1 MILVNRLIS
10 FPLVI
15 VLLALLMVS
24 LILVRVSDTLLDPE
38 YYLLELNKADIYE
51 FVLVD
56 LLTSGLEEA
65 IELSSDRFSNDI
77 NENPS
82 IMSGLSSDSIV
93 VAINRTVPP
102 EWVREQIES
111 ALEFYRMD
119 NSRYPTTQQGLI
131 SLVTKPTS
139 DPEPRNYPPGGYL
152 KRSDSIEDPGGSV
165 FRYESPGQHNQHS
178 FDLWSLGAD
187 QSEGGEDLDGD
198 IGNWD
203 AETNQSG

>member
-1 MILVNRLIS
+1 MKEHPHSRRPKGARHDEGFTLIEIMAVV
-10 FPLVI
+10 VI
-15 VLLALLMVS
+15 MGLLMT
-24 LILVRVSDTLLDPE
+24 LVGVAVFQQVDKARVTTA
-38 YYLLELNKADIYE
+38 KAKI
-51 FVLVD
+51 
-56 LLTSGLEEA
+56 A
-65 IELSSDRFSNDI
+65 
-77 NENPS
+77 
-82 IMSGLSSDSIV
+82 
-93 VAINRTVPP
+93 
-102 EWVREQIES
+102 QIES

-152 KRSDSIEDPGGSV
+152 KRSDSIEDPWGST

-187 QSEGGEDLDGD
+187 QSEGGEALDGD

>member
-1 MILVNRLIS
+1 MKEHPRSRRPKGARQKEGFTLIEIMAVV
-10 FPLVI
+10 VI
-15 VLLALLMVS
+15 MGLLMT
-24 LILVRVSDTLLDPE
+24 LVGVAVFQQVDKARVTTA
-38 YYLLELNKADIYE
+38 KAKI
-51 FVLVD
+51 
-56 LLTSGLEEA
+56 A
-65 IELSSDRFSNDI
+65 
-77 NENPS
+77 
-82 IMSGLSSDSIV
+82 
-93 VAINRTVPP
+93 
-102 EWVREQIES
+102 QIES

-152 KRSDSIEDPGGSV
+152 KRSDSIEDPWGST

-187 QSEGGEDLDGD
+187 QSEGGEALDGD

>member
-1 MILVNRLIS
+1 MKEHPRFQRPKGARQEEGFTLIEIMAVV
-10 FPLVI
+10 VI
-15 VLLALLMVS
+15 MGLLMT
-24 LILVRVSDTLLDPE
+24 LVGVAVFQQVDKARVTTA
-38 YYLLELNKADIYE
+38 KAKI
-51 FVLVD
+51 
-56 LLTSGLEEA
+56 A
-65 IELSSDRFSNDI
+65 
-77 NENPS
+77 
-82 IMSGLSSDSIV
+82 
-93 VAINRTVPP
+93 
-102 EWVREQIES
+102 QIES

-152 KRSDSIEDPGGSV
+152 KRSDSIEDPWGST

-187 QSEGGEDLDGD
+187 QSEGGEALDGD